1 MTEQRKADAEARLA
15 AAFAEHD
22 LSDGRP
28 AYRKQLRAL
37 RETDPSG
44 FEEALRHYEDV
55 VVPALCDEP
64 DALSTWIR
72 YGAWLGDRTG
82 DGRLVAIDKT
92 GRAGT
97 YRSPYMAGTL
107 VLRVP
112 ANPGDPVIPAA
123 VPGTPSQAQ
132 QATMWLLVEKRLA
145 LI

>member
-15 AAFAEHD
+15 AAFAEHG
-22 LSDGRP
+22 LADGRP
-28 AYRKQLRAL
+28 AYRQHLRAL
-37 RETDPSG
+37 REIDATG

-64 DALSTWIR
+64 DALSTWID

-82 DGRLVAIDKT
+82 DGRIVAIDET

-97 YRSPYMAGTL
+97 YRSPYTAGTL

-112 ANPGDPVIPAA
+112 ANPSDPVIPAA

-132 QATMWLLVEKRLA
+132 QATIWLLVEKRLA
-145 LI
+145 LV